1 MHEDQRIHPNSTIV
15 VLSNVSL
22 STAATTTMIN
32 NGVNINVGT
41 DNNVITTNATGHIDG
56 ILSSDAVKLNL
67 DSSDSPHTTTQ
78 YFFSSATPLVT
89 TSTINQLQSNNN
101 TILIEDTNADIIVC
115 NGDDT
120 LTVSADQQSLR
131 YDILTYFYLTLYG
144 IRIFSIL
151 FLARK
156 ICVRN

>member
-1 MHEDQRIHPNSTIV
+1 MHEDHHKIHPNSTIV

-22 STAATTTMIN
+22 STAASTTVN
-32 NGVNINVGT
+32 NVSIVGGN
-41 DNNVITTNATGHIDG
+41 DSNVITNASSQIDG
-56 ILSSDAVKLNL
+56 ILADSVKLNL

-78 YFFSSATPLVT
+78 YFFSPNTPIVT

-101 TILIEDTNADIIVC
+101 TILIEDANADIIVC

-131 YDILTYFYLTLYG
+131 
-144 IRIFSIL
+144 
-151 FLARK
+151 
-156 ICVRN
+156 

>member
-1 MHEDQRIHPNSTIV
+1 MHDDHKIHPNSTIV

-22 STAATTTMIN
+22 STAASTN
-32 NGVNINVGT
+32 AV
-41 DNNVITTNATGHIDG
+41 NNVRIVGAGSGGVIGGSSSEHIITDTNSQIDT
-56 ILSSDAVKLNL
+56 ILADSVKLNL

-78 YFFSSATPLVT
+78 YFFSAATPIVT

-120 LTVSADQQSLR
+120 LTVTSGEQQTLR
-131 YDILTYFYLTLYG
+131 
-144 IRIFSIL
+144 
-151 FLARK
+151 
-156 ICVRN
+156 

>member
-1 MHEDQRIHPNSTIV
+1 MRKTVHEDHKIHPNSTIV

-22 STAATTTMIN
+22 STAASTT
-32 NGVNINVGT
+32 V
-41 DNNVITTNATGHIDG
+41 NNVSIVGSGNGSGDVGSGNEHLISDTNSQIDS
-56 ILSSDAVKLNL
+56 ILADSVKLNL

-78 YFFSSATPLVT
+78 YFFSTATPIVT

-120 LTVSADQQSLR
+120 LTVTSEQQTLR
-131 YDILTYFYLTLYG
+131 
-144 IRIFSIL
+144 
-151 FLARK
+151 
-156 ICVRN
+156 